1 MGSWWYYFVF
11 RHLTKWNFDF
21 GHFVNANYGYAWR
34 KMKKNRIAVSCR
46 AVVGD
51 YAGCRR
57 FFPRLRRLSAAE
69 ILRGRPQADTSSAF
83 KAMGTQGSR
92 WPDLFHLGVNSN
104 FLSSISYPSYDEGGA
119 RELDG
124 MLFSVAKR
132 LTSRLVCHFLTFRA
146 CFLRMPELRRLI
158 FCILKRRP
166 RRVRPV
172 NGFLATLAL
181 YI

>member
-1 MGSWWYYFVF
+1 MESAKGILTFESVDEILWCGHSNKTSSAILSHNTMGSGWYYFVF
-11 RHLTKWNFDF
+11 QHLTKWNFDF

-57 FFPRLRRLSAAE
+57 FFSRLRRLSAAE
-69 ILRGRPQADTSSAF
+69 ILRGRPQADTSSTF

-104 FLSSISYPSYDEGGA
+104 FLSSISYPSYDEGGQ
-119 RELDG
+119 ENL
-124 MLFSVAKR
+124 MVCCSV
-132 LTSRLVCHFLTFRA
+132 
-146 CFLRMPELRRLI
+146 LR
-158 FCILKRRP
+158 K
-166 RRVRPV
+166 
-172 NGFLATLAL
+172 G
-181 YI
+181 